1 MNETTLL
8 SALHA
13 LEQRRVREWS
23 RLDPVAQRHLLNAIG
38 EVRQEIVE
46 QDRERQQFTIAWG
59 VDR

>member
-1 MNETTLL
+1 MTE
-8 SALHA
+8 SALLAAYHA
-13 LEQRRVREWS
+13 LQQRRVREWT